1 MSSSPTNTSPPTRFQ
16 SLGHLEL
23 LLMLLALL
31 VIQSFL
37 STDSAFQAAIF
48 HLLFLGV
55 VLSAIRT
62 LSDSRVRMVA
72 ALTIA
77 LFAYAFSWADAAT
90 GSAVFLSANYFCRIF
105 VFAILL
111 MALVESVFRDGAID
125 SNRIIGAIS
134 IYLVLGLIFA
144 MAYSLLETLQPGAF
158 AVARDEASHDL
169 SRDLVSNFIY
179 FSSVT
184 LTTLGYGDIV
194 PASRPARM
202 FATLEATIG
211 QLYIAIVIARLV
223 GLHITQKR

>member
-1 MSSSPTNTSPPTRFQ
+1 MSSSPINTLPPTRFQ
-16 SLGHLEL
+16 RLGHLEL
-23 LLMLLALL
+23 LLMLIALL
-31 VIQSFL
+31 AIQSFL
-37 STDSAFQAAIF
+37 STDNAFQAAIF
-48 HLLFLGV
+48 NLLFLGL

-62 LSDSRVRMVA
+62 LSESRVRMVA
-72 ALTIA
+72 ALIIA
-77 LFAYAFSWADAAT
+77 VVAYAFSWAAAAT
-90 GSAVFLSANYFCRIF
+90 GSAMFVSANYCCHIF

-111 MALVESVFRDGAID
+111 MALVESVFREGPVD
-125 SNRIIGAIS
+125 SNRIMGAIS

-158 AVARDEASHDL
+158 RVAQDEAGDDLSHDL
-169 SRDLVSNFIY
+169 VGNFIY

-202 FATLEATIG
+202 FATLEATLG
-211 QLYIAIVIARLV
+211 QLYIAVVIARLV